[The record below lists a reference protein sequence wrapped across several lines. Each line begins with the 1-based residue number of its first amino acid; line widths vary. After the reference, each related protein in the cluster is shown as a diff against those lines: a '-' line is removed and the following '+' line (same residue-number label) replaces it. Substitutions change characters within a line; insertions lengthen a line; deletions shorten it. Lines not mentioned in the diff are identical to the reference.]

1 MRFRFIVAGLAL
13 VLSWSCAHAS
23 LPDFTTIV
31 DQVSPA
37 VVNIEA
43 TGERTRSFRQGG
55 PDDEE
60 VPEFFRRFFGDPEQ
74 MDPRAG
80 ERVSRGSGFVIDA
93 EGYILT
99 NHHVV
104 EGASDVVVRLSDRR
118 ELKAKV
124 IGSDEAT
131 DVALLK
137 VEASG
142 LPAVRLGKSEVLRPG
157 QWVLAIGSPFNFD
170 YSVTAGIVSAMRRNL
185 GAQYVPFIQTDVP
198 INQGNSGGPLINMN
212 GEVVGINSQIFSN
225 TGGYMGLSF
234 AIPIEVASSV
244 SDQLRATGTVS
255 RGLLGVGI
263 QDVSRE
269 LAELLGLEKPM
280 GALVNRIESGS
291 AADKAGIELRDVIVE
306 FDGKPIDR
314 FSDLPPMVGSRAP
327 GSKIELVVVRDGE
340 RKRIKASLGGV
351 ESASSAGETEGAKA
365 ESASPLGVAVRS
377 LDAEQREQLGLGDG
391 EGVMIERVDG
401 RAAQR
406 AGLRPGDV
414 VLMVDKTPI
423 GTAAEFRKAIEAKA
437 GKASVALLVR
447 RGGSSSFVVVPQ
459 EPRD

>member
-1 MRFRFIVAGLAL
+1 
-13 VLSWSCAHAS
+13 
-23 LPDFTTIV
+23 
-31 DQVSPA
+31 
-37 VVNIEA
+37 
-43 TGERTRSFRQGG
+43 
-55 PDDEE
+55 

-351 ESASSAGETEGAKA
+351 ESASSAGETEGKKA

-377 LDAEQREQLGLGDG
+377 LDAEQREQLGLRNFAIIAHVDHGKSTLADRIIQICG
-391 EGVMIERVDG
+391 GLDKREMEAQVLDSNPIERERGITIKAQRVSRSPTRATARAYELNLIDTPGHVDFSYEVQPFAGRLRG
-401 RAAQR
+401 RAAGRRRGQ
-406 AGLRPGDV
+406 GV
-414 VLMVDKTPI
+414 
-423 GTAAEFRKAIEAKA
+423 EAQ
-437 GKASVALLVR
+437 SVANCYTAVESR
-447 RGGSSSFVVVPQ
+447 ASKWCR
-459 EPRD
+459 